1 WGTHPG
7 GCVAGACGSSLRRGV
22 GLHKLRRMDP
32 KKTTINRLG
41 ASVGELVT
49 LSGWVYKAR
58 SSGKVAFIV
67 LRDGTGLCQCVIE
80 KSDQTSPFFDEVRK
94 LRQESAVCITG
105 RVIEEERAVGGHELH
120 ATNVQIVAPAG
131 DYPITP
137 KPHGIEFL
145 MERRHLWFRSQ
156 RQWRILR
163 IRATV
168 VDQIRRFFNDNGFVL
183 IDTPIFAPA
192 AGEGSQTL
200 FKVDYF
206 GDPVYLAQTGQLYVE
221 AACMA
226 HGKVYCFGPT
236 FRAEK
241 SKTRRH
247 LTEFWMVEPEIA
259 FADLDDVIAVAEAF
273 ITSIVQRVLVDHR
286 ADLVELGRDIAELE
300 AIQAPFVRLTY
311 SQAADLLRGPEA
323 KALLENDLQQ
333 KQAQVAELDGRI
345 ETLEATAKGGGKQ
358 WQKDK
363 AAAEAIEARE
373 QRSELQEQ
381 IRNIPHHLELA
392 ANFEWGSDLGGS
404 DETIISRLHDR
415 PTFVTHYPRSVKAFY
430 MRQDR
435 HDDRLVENFDLL
447 APQGFGEIIGG
458 SAREEDLD
466 RIVTRIKEERLPQ
479 NDYEW
484 YLDLRRYGSVPHG
497 GFGLGVERTIAWV
510 CGLKHIRETIP
521 FPRMM
526 GKFYP

>member
-1 WGTHPG
+1 MTSVVDCSRPP
-7 GCVAGACGSSLRRGV
+7 VLINSIVMSA
-22 GLHKLRRMDP
+22 P
-32 KKTTINRLG
+32 TFTTIDRLRDH
-41 ASVGELVT
+41 VGQAVT
-49 LSGWVYKAR
+49 LSGWVYHSR
-58 SSGKVAFIV
+58 PGGKITFLV

-80 KSDQTSPFFDEVRK
+80 KNEASAAFYDDIKRLS
-94 LRQESAVCITG
+94 QESALELTG
-105 RVIEEERAVGGHELH
+105 TVKADERSAGGFELH
-120 ATNVQIVAPAG
+120 VTNSRIISPAH

-137 KPHGIEFL
+137 KPHGIDFL
-145 MERRHLWFRSQ
+145 MKHRHLWFRSK
-156 RQWRILR
+156 RPWHVLR

-168 VDQIRRFFNDNGFVL
+168 VDQIRRFFNERGYVL

-206 GDPVYLAQTGQLYVE
+206 GDPVYLAQTGQLYLE

-226 HGKVYCFGPT
+226 HRRVYCFGPT

-259 FADLDDVIAVAEAF
+259 YASLDDVIAVAEDF
-273 ITSIVQRVLVDHR
+273 ICSIVERVLTDHR
-286 ADLVELGRDIAELE
+286 AELTELGRNLEELV
-300 AIQAPFVRLTY
+300 AIKKPFARITY
-311 SQAADLLRGPEA
+311 SQGADLLRGPKSKE
-323 KALLENDLQQ
+323 LLQADLQA
-333 KQAQVAELDGRI
+333 KQARLAEMEKKIAEL
-345 ETLEATAKGGGKQ
+345 ESLATGNASQ
-358 WQKDK
+358 WKKDQ
-363 AAAEAIEARE
+363 AAAEAIELRE
-373 QRSELQEQ
+373 DRSELIEQ
-381 IRNIPHHLELA
+381 IGNIPHHIELA
-392 ANFEWGSDLGGS
+392 ANFEWGGDLGGS

-415 PTFVTHYPRSVKAFY
+415 PVFVTHYPKGCKAFY
-430 MRQDR
+430 MREDR
-435 HDDRLVENFDLL
+435 EDGRVVENFDLL

-458 SAREEDLD
+458 SAREEDYD
-466 RIVTRIKEERLPQ
+466 RLLARIHHEHLPQ
-479 NDYEW
+479 SDYEW

-497 GFGLGVERTIAWV
+497 GFGLGVERTVAWL